1 VRIGAVTLVVRDYA
15 EAINWFTA
23 KLGFSLIEDT
33 DLGNGKRWVVVAPEN
48 GSGTALFLARA
59 TNDQQRAAI
68 GNAAGGR
75 VAFFLHSDDFYRDYA
90 AMIANGVIFREMPR
104 DEPYGWVAAFDDL
117 YGNGWDLIGSPG

>member
-1 VRIGAVTLVVRDYA
+1 MRIGAVTCVVRDYA
-15 EAINWFTA
+15 EAIDWFTA
-23 KLGFSLIEDT
+23 KLRFSLIEDT

-48 GSGTALFLARA
+48 GSGTALLLARA
-59 TNDQQRAAI
+59 TNDQQRDAI

-104 DEPYGWVAAFDDL
+104 DEPYGWVAVFDDL
-117 YGNGWDLIGSPG
+117 HGNGWDLIGSHR